1 MIPLEK
7 IMEIIY
13 YAIDNGM
20 DRQGISTTI
29 HLYSDDIE
37 ISFYPMGEQKEGK

>member
-7 IMEIIY
+7 IMEIIH
-13 YAIDNGM
+13 YAMDNGL
-20 DRQGISTTI
+20 DRQSISTTI

-37 ISFYPMGEQKEGK
+37 ISFYPTGEQKEGK